1 MNGEELIEAAK
12 TTIGAG
18 EKDDYSL
25 TLTTHAASLEVKA
38 PVLCKILRGSRLK
51 TSATEFERKDLEA
64 KKAQSVFKKVAG
76 KANWAV
82 FVTSCLSAA
91 LLVVVAFDS
100 KAQALFVTLGCCGI
114 VAGALGTLWLFE
126 VRQGD
131 LFQTWMNRRARA
143 EAERLSYFEL
153 ATQAGEDSQG
163 SGMPLSLLQ
172 LEYYRRYQ
180 LEVQRRYYLQR
191 SQDHK
196 RAADGMLT
204 LSAYAAGLGALA
216 IGFAGILGG
225 VLGPKWACLAGLAT
239 VASALSTFASTKEA
253 LSQDRRN
260 EELYSKTNDALAELE
275 GKLDEVRDAAAK
287 GDRESLK
294 QFVAAVH
301 EQLSLEHRQWLDAAQ
316 NTEASLANLDK
327 ALAQAKSKPVDA
339 NKPENSAEGVTS
351 R

>member
-1 MNGEELIEAAK
+1 MNSEVLIEAAK

-18 EKDDYSL
+18 EKDDYSRA
-25 TLTTHAASLEVKA
+25 LTTHAAALEVKA
-38 PVLCKILRGSRLK
+38 PELCKILHGSRLK

-64 KKAQSVFKKVAG
+64 KQAQSAFKKVAG

-114 VAGALGTLWLFE
+114 VSGALGSMWLFE

-143 EAERLSYFEL
+143 EAERLNYFEL
-153 ATQAGEDSQG
+153 ATQAGGDSQG
-163 SGMPLSLLQ
+163 SEIPLSLLQ

-180 LEVQRRYYLQR
+180 LEVQRRYYLESSHAHRQ
-191 SQDHK
+191 
-196 RAADGMLT
+196 AADGMLT
-204 LSAYAAGLGALA
+204 LGAYAAGLGALA

-225 VLGPKWACLAGLAT
+225 VLGPKWACLAGFTT
-239 VASALSTFASTKEA
+239 VASALSTFASTREA

-287 GDRESLK
+287 SDWESLK

-301 EQLSLEHRQWLDAAQ
+301 EQLSLEHRQWLDVGQ

-327 ALAQAKSKPVDA
+327 ALAEAKSKPADA
-339 NKPENSAEGVTS
+339 NKPENREG
-351 R
+351 